1 MKFTSIV
8 ALSFAAVKAD
18 VSSLQEFLPR
28 DGADFISTCDQND
41 GTTDVP
47 DFSGDI
53 DQDEFLDC
61 MNANASTK
69 EQRRIARTVSRE
81 WSSISNASSV
91 IGEDEAKALY
101 WSFICSDS
109 EDDD

>member
-28 DGADFISTCDQND
+28 DGADFISDCDQGGDAAD
-41 GTTDVP
+41 GV
-47 DFSGDI
+47 I

-61 MNANASTK
+61 MDTIANSK
-69 EQRRIARTVSRE
+69 
-81 WSSISNASSV
+81 
-91 IGEDEAKALY
+91 
-101 WSFICSDS
+101 
-109 EDDD
+109 